1 MEVVR
6 RDRGLIVALSSSS
19 SAVCNSGSCATFIIT
34 SSDTA
39 GSRRRYWQQR
49 FLIANRAIS
58 GYLATRSKNPQVIRA
73 RTNFVPLGQRETA
86 RTREKT
92 SSPGRGRS
100 LEADGAAAGGSVGS
114 ENSKAKA
121 EREHETE
128 NLKNGGLMTICMGIE
143 NPSPR
148 H

>member
-1 MEVVR
+1 MV
-6 RDRGLIVALSSSS
+6 
-19 SAVCNSGSCATFIIT
+19 TYFT
-34 SSDTA
+34 SEICESE
-39 GSRRRYWQQR
+39 
-49 FLIANRAIS
+49 NC
-58 GYLATRSKNPQVIRA
+58 
-73 RTNFVPLGQRETA
+73 FVPLGQRETA
-86 RTREKT
+86 RTREKE

-128 NLKNGGLMTICMGIE
+128 NWKNGGLMTICMGIE
-143 NPSPR
+143 SPSPR